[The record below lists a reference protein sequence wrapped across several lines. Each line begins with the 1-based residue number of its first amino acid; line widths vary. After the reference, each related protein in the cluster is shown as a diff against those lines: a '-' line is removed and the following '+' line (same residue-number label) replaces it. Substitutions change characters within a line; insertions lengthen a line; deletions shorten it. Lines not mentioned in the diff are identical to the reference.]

1 MDEHNKKITVV
12 TTNRK
17 AFHLFEILEKF
28 EAGIS
33 LLGSEVKSL
42 RIGKIQMSDAYV
54 IIENDEAFLLNLHIS
69 NYKMASYDPH
79 DPIRRRKLLLNKR
92 EIKKLWK
99 STNERGYTI
108 VPLKV
113 YFKGP
118 YAKIEIAVARGKKQY
133 DKRQSIAKRDAD
145 RDIARKMRESNK

>member
-1 MDEHNKKITVV
+1 MNEPEKKITVV

-17 AFHLFEILEKF
+17 AFHLYEIMEKF

-54 IIENDEAFLLNLHIS
+54 AIEEDEAFLLNLHIS
-69 NYKMASYDPH
+69 NYKMASYTDH
-79 DPIRRRKLLLNKR
+79 DPTRKRKLLLNKR

-99 STNERGYTI
+99 ATNERGFTI
-108 VPLKV
+108 IPLKV

-118 YAKIEIAVARGKKQY
+118 YAKIEIALARGKKQF